1 MTDEEATQATPTPAT
16 QPLSVPPPPEP
27 PVHDSSAMTAVP
39 PGWKSSHVAV
49 VAALALSL
57 GAALGALLWSTGD
70 DQRAAQMSTTA
81 STTSPPVSTTAG
93 ASTSTTASST
103 PTTSERSRSG
113 GATSESG
120 GQTVIGNSIYTGTF
134 QSNTDKSTD
143 DFTVGDDW
151 QIRWDVAGGTVSV
164 DIHQGDEVTERLD
177 LEGRGERRF
186 AEGGTYRLE
195 ITTDGSRYT
204 VVVTDGP

>member
-1 MTDEEATQATPTPAT
+1 MTGA
-16 QPLSVPPPPEP
+16 
-27 PVHDSSAMTAVP
+27 P

-57 GAALGALLWSTGD
+57 GAAVGALLWSTGD
-70 DQRAAQMSTTA
+70 DQRAARMSTTA
-81 STTSPPVSTTAG
+81 STTAPPVSTTAG
-93 ASTSTTASST
+93 ASPSTTASST
-103 PTTSERSRSG
+103 PTTSERPRSG
-113 GATSESG
+113 GARIESG

-134 QSNTDKSTD
+134 QSNTDKLTD

-164 DIHQGDEVTERLD
+164 DIYQGDEVTERLN